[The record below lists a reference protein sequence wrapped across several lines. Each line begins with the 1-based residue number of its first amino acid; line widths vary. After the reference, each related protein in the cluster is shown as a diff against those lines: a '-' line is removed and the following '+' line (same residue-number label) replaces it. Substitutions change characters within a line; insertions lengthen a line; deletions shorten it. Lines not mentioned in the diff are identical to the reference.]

1 MTAKRRDAIA
11 APEMKQRATMRR
23 SEAVLVTVS
32 PEIFEGNEYAVG
44 MAAWSLPLV
53 IRRFLTVLKC
63 VWWSTCPV

>member
-44 MAAWSLPLV
+44 MAA
-53 IRRFLTVLKC
+53 
-63 VWWSTCPV
+63 